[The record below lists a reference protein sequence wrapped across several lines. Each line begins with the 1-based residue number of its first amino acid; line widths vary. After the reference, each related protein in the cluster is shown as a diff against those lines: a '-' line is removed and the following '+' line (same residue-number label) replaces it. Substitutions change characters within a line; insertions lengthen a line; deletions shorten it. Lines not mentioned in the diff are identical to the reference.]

1 MMKVFCF
8 SGRRSAGGLR
18 VFATLAVLG
27 ASVHANAGK
36 TEDWALEIAKHRIW
50 FSTAESSPGKMPV
63 LYSSPREADV
73 SRDASGRVTLTYTY
87 LHPEVP
93 EWSWTRKLSF
103 MPTKGNTMEC
113 EFFETRANQPG
124 KDVFAKGVA
133 TRMPPVPPAPDL
145 ASLKFGKS
153 INLFADGWDGW
164 EVIQNGRKNL
174 WTFKEGVLENGGSLC
189 ANIRTKRSDFTDFKL
204 TYDVRADKDCNS
216 GVYLRGIYEIQT
228 IDSYGKE
235 PNSRNMGAVYGLLT
249 PSVTADRPAGEWQ
262 HVEVTLCD
270 RHATVV
276 LNGVKIIDNAPI
288 RGFTGG
294 AITLDQSAPGPI
306 IIQGSHNGGAYRN
319 MVLTPIIKNSGQQM
333 NTLR

>member
-1 MMKVFCF
+1 MVKLFRF
-8 SGRRSAGGLR
+8 SGRLSACWPR
-18 VFATLAVLG
+18 VFAATAVFGALAQ
-27 ASVHANAGK
+27 ANAGK
-36 TEDWALEIAKHRIW
+36 TEDWAIKIANRNMW
-50 FSTAESSPGKMPV
+50 FSTTESSPGKMTV

-73 SRDASGRVTLTYTY
+73 SRDANGKVTLTYAY
-87 LHPEVP
+87 LHPEKP
-93 EWSWTRKLSF
+93 DWSWTRKLSF
-103 MPTKGNTMEC
+103 MPTQGDTMEC

-153 INLFADGWDGW
+153 IDLFADGWDGW

-235 PNSRNMGAVYGLLT
+235 PDSRNMGAVYGLIA

-319 MVLTPIIKNSGQQM
+319 MVLTPILKQ
-333 NTLR
+333 

>member
-1 MMKVFCF
+1 MFKVFRF
-8 SGRRSAGGLR
+8 FGRSSVGLLP
-18 VFATLAVLG
+18 VFAATAVFG
-27 ASVHANAGK
+27 ASVQASAGK
-36 TEDWALEIAKHRIW
+36 TEDWALEIANHKIW
-50 FSTAESSPGKMPV
+50 FSTKESSPGKMTV

-73 SRDASGRVTLTYTY
+73 FRDAGGKVTLTYTY

-103 MPTKGNTMEC
+103 TPTKADTMEC
-113 EFFETRANQPG
+113 EFFETRANRPG

-133 TRMPPVPPAPDL
+133 TRIPPVPPAPNL
-145 ASLKFGKS
+145 ESLEFGKG
-153 INLFADGWDGW
+153 IDLLADGWDGW
-164 EVIQNGRKNL
+164 EVIRNGRKNL
-174 WTFKEGVLENGGSLC
+174 WSFKDGMLENGGSLC
-189 ANIRTKRSDFTDFKL
+189 ANIRTKRSDFTDFML
-204 TYDVRADKDCNS
+204 EYDVRADKGCNS

-262 HVEVTLCD
+262 HVKVTLCD

-319 MVLTPIIKNSGQQM
+319 MILTPILK
-333 NTLR
+333 